1 LVVVLGSLRS
11 GSGLLG
17 INHGGH
23 GELGVEEE
31 VLRYVLRSG
40 KEGIFFLALK
50 YSSVL
55 SVLSVVKLFMPL

>member
-1 LVVVLGSLRS
+1 MWFGSRWEAEAVCW
-11 GSGLLG
+11 
-17 INHGGH
+17 
-23 GELGVEEE
+23 ELTTEDTESTEWKKG

-55 SVLSVVKLFMPL
+55 SVSSVVKLFMPL